1 MIVIPRTKAARIFRS
16 RNGSNRTRSLI
27 GEMGAFAE
35 ARYFAW
41 ETVETRQEFPVK
53 GHSLSAEQILAP
65 NQQIARVPC
74 RPAPSHPLTSSHPAR
89 ALPVERLLLR
99 AAPDFLCAL
108 PAAAWRAPGHDGFD
122 ELHLVRGTGK
132 VGAQLRGL
140 RPSGR

>member
-74 RPAPSHPLTSSHPAR
+74 RPAPSHPLTSVTNA
-89 ALPVERLLLR
+89 LLLH

-122 ELHLVRGTGK
+122 ELHLVRGTGQ